1 MVPKGFLGCLSS
13 NTGNL
18 SRGSEFF
25 AGQIG
30 SKSMAKP
37 KVARINNGN
46 RGTYGGGARFTPGDQ
61 ASARSGNQAAL
72 KKLVTPAANPTAAV
86 IGEVNKMTEWQSLMA
101 EDMGEV
107 YHPSTHGS
115 GFGDEPFEQPRGNF
129 DRYYKAIKG
138 HAEKQGTRISNDP
151 LVAGK
156 LFVDSL
162 LNDPDMPAMGAGVAL
177 PPDYA
182 KRYGVDI
189 VLNPQDGDSSFSKF
203 DTLVHE
209 LGHKRAGHVDPS
221 SPAFGI
227 AAGAAETEAQT
238 IAYGVQNRIYPW
250 QKQPTKIAAQYALD
264 SQQQYSDQAV
274 DPAAHLGQ
282 KSVQTRINSAI
293 ESIAPG
299 ARKPFR
305 AMVPDI
311 FGGPAPAKAAGQ
323 QTINV
328 TATPVVEPRA
338 YMKAAAVKP
347 APAPA
352 RIMLGNQ
359 DTYGRGVRFTPGDQ
373 RAARSANQA
382 ELKAKITP
390 SADPV
395 GQVAAEI
402 QNPSGK
408 AGFLPQGSEKAYQWL
423 KGRTESAAIGEK
435 AGYQGGRPLRVGD
448 GPEAQAYIDMWARGG
463 ETNGLALH
471 PRQQKGLGANMDI
484 ALASNRPPYE
494 RASTLAHEL
503 GHTLLRH
510 TDLDVYDN
518 TPFTIAETGAETVS
532 YGAMNRLYP
541 WNKKGLA
548 NTAQYSTAM
557 ADRWG
562 DGDPVA
568 YLSDPAEKAKLN
580 QAITDI
586 VPNPRQP
593 FKSITPGVY
602 GQPPAPAA
610 TPSNPRVAQ
619 TRAAI
624 ARHTQIAQALTASE
638 SLYDGVLGGL
648 DLKGQQKFNQ
658 AYESFNAASSPGR
671 RNAAALQLGKTF
683 EQGRQNIPS
692 IGGDPY
698 AQKARE
704 AYGKLDQLTGHQR
717 DFMGELKQGF
727 PEFMQTA
734 QPKFRVDVPG
744 QGKIEISRSFNA
756 GKPVVTVDNIVTQG
770 GSLPRGSGSAA
781 IDYILQNN
789 PHTTKVGNVLNEEFG
804 GRLAKK
810 GFQPVKTGMS
820 LDYVYGG
827 QPPAPAPSADVVS
840 SGFRL
845 KQQTLTPRDVATG
858 APRSSAVVRDGVFE
872 DSFRVNQPARA
883 GAGNMTLSSDRNL
896 NQALTTTG
904 IAGDSSGLGLSGKL
918 KQNVTRSESPDTT
931 VTTYNPNAPTTKPTK
946 LTEQAGD
953 RLFSPSERARLNQRG
968 EYVGL
973 GSSNTPVKSQNPAMV
988 KLGALVD
995 NVKKG
1000 FWTPD
1005 QFRAEV
1011 QRSGLQSKFDSVKQ
1025 LGQTLFG
1032 SRGGGEVYS
1041 GTMQQGA
1048 RLSGNNP
1055 QAVKLPQ
1062 STEVLGEA
1070 GLSLDSFRINQP
1082 PRVGAPASAPS
1093 RNLEFNIALN
1103 KAPAGGFAG
1112 DSGSA
1117 KLSPMT
1123 KALGYEIK
1131 GPSQTG
1137 LPWQVAADP
1146 KTGEMLTLQGKP
1158 LPPLVGPSFPTNPD
1172 TPAPVQVGQRAE
1184 GRRQKGAF
1192 KEGFAVSAGT
1202 EATQKQSFFK
1212 RTPEQTAGMGL
1223 GDRLKFAAGR
1233 AAGDIASD
1241 ASRNQYWRY
1250 NHPLAVAGAGFEK
1263 LAGGNKVGGAA
1274 ASFAGIQA
1282 LGQTSNQFDLL
1293 NPGQAFRPKGM
1304 SAAYPVSDTDKTKI
1318 APGVGGYAKEL
1329 LGRYVFGRNGNLLPF
1344 DQFSKERP
1352 DVNQADYKRYSQYL
1366 KGGGA
1371 NGPMPAGTIDVGGFG
1386 VLKAN
1391 ANGINGPEAR
1401 LAGFSVT
1408 PLGAAAGTATA
1419 TGVASIWNKGLRG
1432 PAMKGLGVVGT
1443 ALDFSNRRR
1452 EGQGV
1457 EQAAKQTAVSSSA
1470 ALATGQYGAVLG
1482 ARLGPVGAV
1491 AGAIVGG
1498 VVGGVA
1504 GDSAVKAVDAKAEQI
1519 RAVQASGKA
1528 DPISKFLAATPI
1540 GRLAMRALPGRKE
1553 AEKPAA
1559 DQAMSN
1565 ATDRLLKASA
1575 NFKLVKQKDGS
1586 VKSVPNDTGSN
1597 VRGEVVKVS
1606 DGDSY
1611 ELRTYDPKTKQ
1622 FQTNNT
1628 RLAGADTRETADHD
1642 SDPSAGFFNRMI
1654 GKQIKDQGFADK
1666 NAVFAQGE
1674 KDKQAAAK
1682 LLPVGSMAYQTATG
1696 DSTHGRPVADVS
1708 SEGGKDVAAKL
1719 IESGNAQKFEKDK
1732 KGGISD
1738 ATREKIAQMQYGKA
1752 GQGDRKIT
1760 SQEKIATEGNKTK
1773 LAGIK
1778 LQNDGR
1784 LQNTDLDGRYKIAN
1798 TQEQNKGKLQNTD
1811 LEGRYK
1817 IAGIGLQNQGK
1828 LQVADLTSG
1837 RRLQGTTYTADRK
1850 LQGTVYTADT
1860 KLQGTTYTADRKLQ
1874 GDAYKADRGYAG
1886 KLDSAKITGGLKIA
1900 QEGVKQSGA
1909 ANVATIRAG
1918 GQVGA
1923 ARANADG
1930 KAYGADRVL
1939 EGTRYKADATVRV
1952 AAIKSS
1958 EAESKAT
1965 SEGSKA
1971 LASYMS
1977 NMNRDR
1983 ARAESDSEKNRVAKL
1998 RSLGV
2003 Y

>member
-1 MVPKGFLGCLSS
+1 
-13 NTGNL
+13 
-18 SRGSEFF
+18 
-25 AGQIG
+25 
-30 SKSMAKP
+30 MAKQP
-37 KVARINNGN
+37 KVARINNAN

-61 ASARSGNQAAL
+61 KAARSQNQTAL
-72 KKLVTPAANPTAAV
+72 KKLISPTANPAAAV
-86 IGEVNKMTEWQSLMA
+86 AGEIGKMVEWQTLSA
-101 EDMGEV
+101 QDMGET
-107 YHPSTHGS
+107 YSPNKQGS
-115 GFGDEPFEQPRGNF
+115 GFGSQVELPRGNV
-129 DRYYKAIKG
+129 DRYTAALRG
-138 HAEKQGTRISNDP
+138 RAEKQGVRFLEDPSLHKKIANQFSTTDTTDFLGMALDPEQRQQYKGDIYLSPRSNLSSYDR
-151 LVAGK
+151 
-156 LFVDSL
+156 
-162 LNDPDMPAMGAGVAL
+162 LN
-177 PPDYA
+177 
-182 KRYGVDI
+182 
-189 VLNPQDGDSSFSKF
+189 VL
-203 DTLVHE
+203 THE
-209 LGHKRAGHVDPS
+209 LGHVYAGHVKRDS
-221 SPAFGI
+221 DAFSIGY
-227 AAGAAETEAQT
+227 GAKETEAQT

-250 QKQPTKIAAQYALD
+250 QKQPLQRAAEYSLD
-264 SQQQYSDQAV
+264 SQKGGGEIGGAV
-274 DPAAHLGQ
+274 SMGKDNFFGIELGTPGGTDPAAHLSD
-282 KSVQTRINSAI
+282 KQTQARINAAVNK
-293 ESIAPG
+293 IAPN
-299 ARKPFR
+299 ARKPFK
-305 AMVPDI
+305 AMIPEVTGLPVPASAPIQPPPPLPVPTVKQPPAAKKPHNGLGSMADP
-311 FGGPAPAKAAGQ
+311 FGMTASARQAPAAKQGRLGRQLAIDPPDMDDFKSFFSDELGFDQPIRTSRGLAMTVKSPKQ

-338 YMKAAAVKP
+338 YLKAAA
-347 APAPA
+347 
-352 RIMLGNQ
+352 
-359 DTYGRGVRFTPGDQ
+359 T
-373 RAARSANQA
+373 
-382 ELKAKITP
+382 
-390 SADPV
+390 
-395 GQVAAEI
+395 
-402 QNPSGK
+402 
-408 AGFLPQGSEKAYQWL
+408 
-423 KGRTESAAIGEK
+423 
-435 AGYQGGRPLRVGD
+435 
-448 GPEAQAYIDMWARGG
+448 
-463 ETNGLALH
+463 
-471 PRQQKGLGANMDI
+471 
-484 ALASNRPPYE
+484 
-494 RASTLAHEL
+494 
-503 GHTLLRH
+503 
-510 TDLDVYDN
+510 
-518 TPFTIAETGAETVS
+518 
-532 YGAMNRLYP
+532 
-541 WNKKGLA
+541 
-548 NTAQYSTAM
+548 
-557 ADRWG
+557 
-562 DGDPVA
+562 
-568 YLSDPAEKAKLN
+568 
-580 QAITDI
+580 
-586 VPNPRQP
+586 
-593 FKSITPGVY
+593 
-602 GQPPAPAA
+602 
-610 TPSNPRVAQ
+610 
-619 TRAAI
+619 
-624 ARHTQIAQALTASE
+624 
-638 SLYDGVLGGL
+638 
-648 DLKGQQKFNQ
+648 
-658 AYESFNAASSPGR
+658 
-671 RNAAALQLGKTF
+671 
-683 EQGRQNIPS
+683 
-692 IGGDPY
+692 
-698 AQKARE
+698 
-704 AYGKLDQLTGHQR
+704 
-717 DFMGELKQGF
+717 
-727 PEFMQTA
+727 
-734 QPKFRVDVPG
+734 
-744 QGKIEISRSFNA
+744 
-756 GKPVVTVDNIVTQG
+756 
-770 GSLPRGSGSAA
+770 
-781 IDYILQNN
+781 
-789 PHTTKVGNVLNEEFG
+789 
-804 GRLAKK
+804 
-810 GFQPVKTGMS
+810 
-820 LDYVYGG
+820 
-827 QPPAPAPSADVVS
+827 PAPAPSTDVVS

-858 APRSSAVVRDGVFE
+858 APRSSAVLRDGVFE

-883 GAGNMTLSSDRNL
+883 GAGGFSLSSDRNL
-896 NQALTTTG
+896 NRLLTTTG
-904 IAGDSSGLGLSGKL
+904 TSGDNAGFGLSGKL

-931 VTTYNPNAPTTKPTK
+931 VAAYDPNAPTTKPTK
-946 LTEQAGD
+946 LTQQAGD
-953 RLFSPSERARLNQRG
+953 RLFSPSERQRLNQRG

-973 GSSNTPVKSQNPAMV
+973 GNTTTPVKSQNPAMV

-1011 QRSGLQSKFDSVKQ
+1011 QRTGLQSKFESVKQ

-1041 GTMQQGA
+1041 GTMQQSA

-1093 RNLEFNIALN
+1093 RSLEFNMALN
-1103 KAPAGGFAG
+1103 KAPLGGFAG

-1123 KALGYEIK
+1123 KALGYQIK
-1131 GPSQTG
+1131 GPSETG
-1137 LPWQVAADP
+1137 LPWKVAADP

-1172 TPAPVQVGQRAE
+1172 TPAPVKQS
-1184 GRRQKGAF
+1184 
-1192 KEGFAVSAGT
+1192 AVSGQPSVFKQGFEASTGT
-1202 EATQKQSFFK
+1202 GTTQKQSFFK

-1250 NHPLAVAGAGFEK
+1250 NHPLAIAGAGFEK
-1263 LAGGNKVGGAA
+1263 LAGGNKLGAAA

-1282 LGQTSNQFDLL
+1282 LGQTSNQFDLT

-1304 SAAYPVSDTDKTKI
+1304 SAAYPVSEADKTKI

-1419 TGVASIWNKGLRG
+1419 TGVASLWNKGLRG

-1470 ALATGQYGAVLG
+1470 ALMTGQYGAALG

-1504 GDSAVKAVDAKAEQI
+1504 GDSAVKAVDAKANEI

-1559 DQAMSN
+1559 DQAMAT

-1575 NFKLVKQKDGS
+1575 NYKLVRQPDGS

-1642 SDPSAGFFNRMI
+1642 SDPSTGFFNNMI
-1654 GKQIKDQGFADK
+1654 KKQIKDQGFADK

-1674 KDKQAAAK
+1674 KDKQAASK

-1719 IESGNAQKFEKDK
+1719 TESGNAQKFEKDK
-1732 KGGISD
+1732 KGGASD
-1738 ATREKIAQMQYGKA
+1738 ATREKIAQMQYGKD
-1752 GQGDRKIT
+1752 GQGDRKLK
-1760 SQEKIATEGNKTK
+1760 SQEKIATQGNQTK
-1773 LAGIK
+1773 ITGIK
-1778 LQNDGR
+1778 LQNQGK
-1784 LQNTDLDGRYKIAN
+1784 LQNTDLQGRYKIAN

-1811 LEGRYK
+1811 LQGRYK
-1817 IAGIGLQNQGK
+1817 LANTGLQNQGK

-1837 RRLQGTTYTADRK
+1837 RRLQGQTYTADRK
-1850 LQGTVYTADT
+1850 LQGTVYSADT
-1860 KLQGTTYTADRKLQ
+1860 KLQGTTYTADRRLQGTAYTADRKLQGTDLSSGRKLQ
-1874 GDAYKADRGYAG
+1874 GDAYKADRGYQG
-1886 KLDSAKITGGLKIA
+1886 KVDSAKITGGLKIA

-1909 ANVATIRAG
+1909 ANVATIKAG

-1939 EGTRYKADATVRV
+1939 EGARYKADATVKV
-1952 AAIKSS
+1952 ASIKSA
-1958 EAESKAT
+1958 EAETKAT

-1977 NMNRDR
+1977 NMNRDE
-1983 ARAESDSEKNRVAKL
+1983 ARAESESQKNRVAKL
-1998 RSLGV
+1998 RLLGV